1 MRIDSL
7 YIERFGALRDKRMD
21 DFRSDVE
28 VIYAPN
34 ESGKTT
40 FIQFV
45 RCMFY
50 GLYAGRAYAGEEQRM
65 SGRLTF
71 SDFSAENPSKR
82 LTISR
87 ILRTA
92 SLPADGT
99 AQQAERVE
107 LVDSQKRLQSISL
120 LDSALGD
127 VTADLYS
134 QIFAVFQDDLNSF
147 SLLSSDAASDALYD
161 ISLAQPQTSMSQIA
175 QRLESMRRDLINNII
190 DDAHPTEGRIKE
202 LISQRQA
209 LLSRLENAQTAQN
222 ENRLTLNRIPDLQ
235 AQVEKLDEQIRQS
248 KSKIAELERMEKAVP
263 LYNQYQSLGVAADVS
278 SNKRQVSQYDVQQA
292 EKLESEI
299 AGLKS
304 KIQSLNSE
312 LSRLPA
318 DAPVQTTAPAPVK
331 KAIPEDLQLLQSR
344 RSDFQNLAKLD
355 SQLEQVNDRLNTVW
369 KTLDLPGEC
378 RLNSLPTQDS
388 LDRLVSVWNKKDET
402 RQITEDVEEQVMVTP
417 TVPVSSRN
425 RQKLAAINQR
435 LTNLREKLHWIERR
449 NDLEWGENHL
459 RNQLT
464 ILNSTPVISTTA
476 RYTFLVITALAIL
489 GVALWLFHLLG
500 WLSKDGLLGSM
511 GSFGV
516 ALCFCGLAGV
526 AIMRYTLEKGA
537 EDKLTA
543 CQKHWVAVKKE
554 LDDHLALQ
562 PELEERLRET
572 SSSTDVPIVH
582 QGESRDDYADTKN
595 AIVQLVAQAKK
606 LGALAAEEADE
617 SLLKPQKSTRT
628 VQKTRTVN
636 VYTPEQFNSMWANAL
651 RQANAPTDWSIEQ
664 VKNLRKKYNWI
675 SELFTKKASLERQRQ
690 IDFQSLTTLRQKLNS
705 LLQRSAVAFSTGSD
719 LDQIDRLTELYA
731 QQEPTVQPVAVVKS
745 QPNPRRVELQDNVTR
760 ETEKLRLAEGKLSY
774 ILDGFGLTS
783 LTALKDLFS
792 RQNQA
797 TQTQQRK
804 SDLFQKIQ
812 SVLERPFASASDLVG
827 IVKPYPDV
835 ASVTNQKRTLSQNVE
850 KYQQTKRELESQI
863 EQLRR
868 QANTASQA
876 DRQRSDQQAL
886 AQVEDE
892 ISRSAR
898 RWRAVAMAQ
907 EIVGSMT
914 NQYELER
921 QPETLAQAS
930 EYFKTLSDG
939 AYTLIAKPTRT
950 APLQVQRE
958 DGARFS
964 VGQLST
970 GTREQLYLCLRMA
983 LASWYAKRGSCLPFL
998 MDDSLANFDSAHVK
1012 AAAKLAQDFSEQG
1025 IQTIL
1030 LTCHKSVRDA
1040 FEKQGVKTRKF

>member
-1 MRIDSL
+1 MKIESL
-7 YIERFGALRDKRMD
+7 YIERFGALRDKRLE
-21 DFRSDVE
+21 DFRPDVE

-45 RCMFY
+45 RCMLY

-71 SDFSAENPSKR
+71 SAGNPSKR

-92 SLPADGT
+92 SLPTDG
-99 AQQAERVE
+99 AASQAERVE

-127 VTADLYS
+127 VSADLYS
-134 QIFAVFQDDLNSF
+134 QIYAVFQDDLSSF
-147 SLLSSDAASDALYD
+147 SLLSSEAAAGTLYD

-175 QRLESMRRDLINNII
+175 QRLESMRRELINNII

-202 LISQRQA
+202 LINQRQT
-209 LLSRLENAQTAQN
+209 LLSRLENAQTLQN
-222 ENRLTLNRIPDLQ
+222 ENRQALNRIPDLQ
-235 AQVEKLDEQIRQS
+235 AQLEKAEEQIRQD
-248 KSKIAELERMEKAVP
+248 KAKIAELERMEKTIP
-263 LYNQYQSLGVAADVS
+263 LYAQYRTLGVTAAPTS
-278 SNKRQVSQYDVQQA
+278 GSRQVTQYDIQQA

-318 DAPVQTTAPAPVK
+318 DAPVQTTVSAPVK
-331 KAIPEDLQLLQSR
+331 KAIPEDLRLLQSR
-344 RSDFQNLAKLD
+344 RGDFQNLAKLD

-369 KTLDLPGEC
+369 NTLDLPGEC

-388 LDRLVSVWNKKDET
+388 LGRLISIWKKKDET
-402 RQITEDVEEQVMVTP
+402 RQVTEDVEEPIVVTP

-435 LTNLREKLHWIERR
+435 LEVLREKLHWIERR
-449 NDLEWGENHL
+449 SDLEWGEKHL

-464 ILNSTPVISTTA
+464 ILNSTPVISTTT
-476 RYTFLVITALAIL
+476 RYTFIVITALAIL
-489 GVALWLFHLLG
+489 GVLLWLFYLLG

-526 AIMRYTLEKGA
+526 AFMRYTLEKTA
-537 EDKLTA
+537 EDKLLS
-543 CQKHWVAVKKE
+543 CQKHWESVKQQ

-572 SSSTDVPIVH
+572 SSSTDVPIVRL
-582 QGESRDDYADTKN
+582 GESQDDLADTKS
-595 AIVQLVAQAKK
+595 AIAQLVEQAKK
-606 LGALAAEEADE
+606 LGALAVEESDE
-617 SLLKPQKSTRT
+617 SKMQPQKTSRT
-628 VQKTRTVN
+628 VQKTRTEN
-636 VYTPEQFNSMWANAL
+636 VYTPEQFNSLWENAL
-651 RQANAPTDWSIEQ
+651 RQAGAPSDWSIEQ
-664 VKNLRKKYNWI
+664 VRNLQRKYSWI
-675 SELFTKKASLERQRQ
+675 QELFTKKASLERQRQ
-690 IDFQSLTTLRQKLNS
+690 TDFQSLTSLRQKLNS
-705 LLQRSAVAFSTGSD
+705 LLQRSAVSFSTGSD
-719 LDQIDRLTELYA
+719 VEQIDRLTELYS
-731 QQEPTVQPVAVVKS
+731 QQESTPEPVVVKTP
-745 QPNPRRVELQDNVTR
+745 QPNPRRVQLQEDVRN

-774 ILDGFGLTS
+774 ILNGFGTAS
-783 LTALKDLFS
+783 LSSLKDLFS
-792 RQNQA
+792 RQSQA
-797 TQTQQRK
+797 VQTQQQK
-804 SDLFQKIQ
+804 TTLFQKIQ
-812 SVLERPFASASDLVG
+812 SVLGQPLTDVNALSA
-827 IVKPYPDV
+827 IMRPYPD
-835 ASVTNQKRTLSQNVE
+835 ASTVTSEKNALVQNVN
-850 KYQQTKRELESQI
+850 KNHSLKQKLESEI

-868 QANTASQA
+868 QANSAAQASN
-876 DRQRSDQQAL
+876 QRSDQQTL

-907 EIVGSMT
+907 AIAESMT

-921 QPETLAQAS
+921 QPETLALAS
-930 EYFKTLSDG
+930 EYFKTISDG
-939 AYTLIAKPTRT
+939 AYTLIAKPTKT
-950 APLQVQRE
+950 TPLQVQRE
-958 DGARFS
+958 DSARFN

-983 LASWYAKRGSCLPFL
+983 LASWYAKQGHALPFL

-1012 AAAKLAQDFSEQG
+1012 SAAKLLMDFSKQG

-1040 FEKQGVKTRKF
+1040 FEKQGVKTRRF